1 MRSMQWLGL
10 ALSAVFLLLCGCG
23 GDSGTQPPSA
33 LSYTTGTAVYTVG
46 VPIPPSSPTSTGG
59 AVTAY
64 SVSPDLPAGL
74 GVSMST
80 GIISGTPTAVAGA
93 ASYTVTASNAAGS
106 TLATLTITVNAGA
119 PGVQFL
125 PNMSQWITPLKPL
138 GSQFEPLDTGMI
150 VNGNPWLA
158 GHAVTTVVSP
168 DGGTLLILTSGYNRV
183 FGAASNSLTT
193 FDSSESNEYVFIYDI
208 STNTPMKK
216 QLLQIPTTYNG
227 IVFDPSRDRSIPG
240 SPSGTHFYVTGCA
253 QDNVQT
259 FTLNAATGM
268 WAADPAQPP
277 LALGHEAGVGLPVV
291 SSGTKPVNAQV
302 AVAPCA
308 AGVAISKDGQTL
320 AVANYF
326 NDSISLFTGGYGH
339 WTPMN
344 TLDTSPPTTPG
355 PNQQPGNLDLR
366 PGKSNLLLSELPG
379 TPGGEY
385 PFWVAVTG
393 DGSAATPYTVYVS
406 SIRDREIDVVD
417 LSQTPLQVTDRI
429 PVKGQPNKMT
439 LNKAQTRLYVAEDQS
454 DTVDVIDTRKNAVV
468 ETIPVIAP
476 PLLLPSA
483 LAPYTGANTNG
494 VTLSPDER
502 QLYVANGNLN
512 SIAVVALGGTDSGDH
527 VVGLIPT
534 GWYPTSVS
542 FSADGTWVYVVN
554 RKSPTG
560 ANPEWCYSYGPPDFL
575 PDCFP
580 ANEYNPQLTRAGL
593 QSFPRPTTPEQLAPL
608 TAQVATNNRF
618 SSTESADDLA
628 VMKAVRAGVQH
639 VIFIIK
645 ENRTYDQVLGD
656 LKDDKGHRVGN
667 GKPALTQ
674 WGQSITP
681 NQHQLALD
689 FVTLDNFMAT
699 SEVSYDGWP
708 WTTSARAPD
717 VIERQ
722 YPIVYGFRALS
733 LDSEGM
739 NRSVNVAYPT
749 VAERQVG
756 DPLTPNDPDLL
767 PGQTDASA
775 PDGPNNEVNTGYLWD
790 AALRA
795 NLSVRNYGFFVDVTC
810 YNEPTCQ
817 IPLAHDPASTN
828 TTVAYP
834 TNVALAP
841 YTDPYFRGFD
851 NSFPD
856 YYRFTE
862 WEREFDT
869 NYAKGGLP
877 SLSLVRFMHDHT
889 GNFDVAIDLVDTPE
903 LMQADDDYA
912 VGLLVQKIA
921 NSIYAQNTLI
931 FIVEDDAQDGADHV
945 DSHRTIAFVAGAY
958 VKQHAVVS
966 VAYNTLD
973 FVRTI
978 EEVLGLPPL
987 NLNDALAGPMADIF
1001 NTTPSKWSFTATPSA
1016 LLYNTRLPLP
1026 PKVAGL
1032 HVPKRT
1038 HDAKYWAR
1046 VTKGMDFTAEDR
1058 VDFARYNRI
1067 LWKGMMGNNPY
1078 PAAPTG
1084 TGLRQNRKDLHDRY
1098 RER

>member
-1 MRSMQWLGL
+1 MRFLQWLGFPL
-10 ALSAVFLLLCGCG
+10 TVLLLLCGCG
-23 GDSGTQPPSA
+23 GGGGSAQPPSSLA
-33 LSYTTGTAVYTVG
+33 YTTDTAVYTVG
-46 VPIPPSSPTSTGG
+46 VPIAPNNPASTGG
-59 AVTAY
+59 AVTSY
-64 SVSPDLPAGL
+64 SVSPPLPAGL
-74 GVSMST
+74 SLSPST
-80 GIISGTPTAVAGA
+80 GIITGTPTAATATAG
-93 ASYTVTASNAAGS
+93 YTVTAVNAVGS
-106 TLATLTITVNAGA
+106 TTAALTITVNAGA
-119 PGVQFL
+119 AGLQFL
-125 PNMSQWITPLKPL
+125 PNMSQWISPLAPE
-138 GSQFEPLDTGMI
+138 GAQFEPLDTGMM
-150 VNGNPWLA
+150 VNGKPWLA
-158 GHAVTTVVSP
+158 GHAVTSVVSP
-168 DGGTLLILTSGYNRV
+168 DGNTLLILTSGYNRV
-183 FGAASNSLTT
+183 FNAASNSLTT
-193 FDSSESNEYVFIYDI
+193 FDPAESNEYVFVYDI
-208 STNTPMKK
+208 ATNTPI
-216 QLLQIPTTYNG
+216 QTQVLQIPTTYNG
-227 IVFDPSRDRSIPG
+227 IVFDPYRDPSVPG
-240 SPSGTHFYVTGCA
+240 RPATHFYVTGCA
-253 QDNVQT
+253 QDIVRI
-259 FTLNAATGM
+259 FTLNTATGL
-268 WAADPAQPP
+268 WAEDPTP
-277 LALGHEAGVGLPVV
+277 LTLGHETGVGLPVV
-291 SSGTKPVNAQV
+291 NSGTEPVNAQV
-302 AVAPCA
+302 FVYPCA
-308 AGVAISKDGQTL
+308 AGVAISQDGQTL
-320 AVANYF
+320 AVANYY
-326 NDSISLFTGGYGH
+326 NDSISLFTGGYGN

-344 TLDTSPPTTPG
+344 TLATSPPTTPG
-355 PNQQPGNLDLR
+355 PNQAPGNLDLR
-366 PGKSNLLLSELPG
+366 PGKSNLLLAELPG

-454 DTVDVIDTRKNAVV
+454 DTVDVIDTTKNAVV

-476 PLLLPSA
+476 PLLLPTA
-483 LAPYTGANTNG
+483 LGPYTGANTNG
-494 VTLSPDER
+494 VTLSPDETE
-502 QLYVANGNLN
+502 LYVANGNLN
-512 SIAVVALGGTDSGDH
+512 SIAVVALGGADSGDH

-542 FSADGTWVYVVN
+542 FSADGSWVYVVN
-554 RKSPTG
+554 MKSPTG
-560 ANPEWCYSYGPPDFL
+560 PNPGWCYGYGPPDFV

-580 ANEYNPQLTRAGL
+580 ANQYNPQLTKAGL
-593 QSFPRPTTPEQLAPL
+593 QSFPRPTTPEQLATL
-608 TAQVATNNRF
+608 TAQVATNDRF
-618 SSTESADDLA
+618 SSTESADDLT
-628 VMKAVRAGVQH
+628 VMKAVREGVQH

-656 LKDDKGHRVGN
+656 LQDADGHPVGN
-667 GKPALTQ
+667 GNPAFTQ

-681 NQHQLALD
+681 NQHQLALN

-699 SEVSYDGWP
+699 SEVSYDGWL

-717 VIERQ
+717 IVQRQ

-733 LDSEGM
+733 LDSEGS

-749 VAERQVG
+749 VAERQLG
-756 DPLTPNDPDLL
+756 DPLTPDDPDLL

-795 NLSVRNYGFFVDVTC
+795 NLTVRNYGFFVDVTC
-810 YNEPTCQ
+810 YNQPTCQ
-817 IPLAHDPASTN
+817 IPLAHDPASTD
-828 TTVAYP
+828 TIVAYP

-856 YYRFTE
+856 YYRYTE
-862 WEREFDT
+862 WEREFDA
-869 NYAKGGLP
+869 NYAGGGLP

-889 GNFDVAIDLVDTPE
+889 GNFDIAIDLVDTPE

-966 VAYNTLD
+966 TQYNTLD

-987 NLNDALAGPMADIF
+987 NLNDALARPMADIF
-1001 NTTPSKWSFTATPSA
+1001 DTTPSKWSFTAAPSA

-1026 PKVAGL
+1026 PKPAGL
-1032 HVPKRT
+1032 HVPKRA

-1046 VTKGMDFTAEDR
+1046 VTRGMDFTAEDR

-1067 LWKGMMGNNPY
+1067 LWKGTMGDKPY
-1078 PAAPTG
+1078 PAAQTETG
-1084 TGLRQNRKDLHDRY
+1084 GD
-1098 RER
+1098 